1 MSKAFYTASQLFVT
15 LKQFGELSEEVRH
28 TCYTHASFTY
38 LPKQI
43 EGKMKY
49 AKWKAVE
56 IDRCLKN
63 GITPTP
69 GPPGGFDDP
78 NDLAAPPIQPPPG
91 NYGDQPGPSGSYYGD
106 QPGPSGGYQ
115 EQPEPTVS
123 YGYQPGPSNP
133 QPQEIGFGLA
143 QPQPQEIGF
152 GLPPVV
158 SSEPSPQPLLPPEI
172 KPVPK
177 PRQDPHPTPPQ
188 PAVRHNPNPTPP
200 QPVTSYESPP
210 PRVGSVNLGPAETA
224 KAQKY
229 CKFASSAIEYDDIEG
244 ALEYLAKATRLL
256 QTGKED

>member
-1 MSKAFYTASQLFVT
+1 MVT
-15 LKQFGELSEEVRH
+15 CTPHSL
-28 TCYTHASFTY
+28 Y

-43 EGKMKY
+43 DGKMKY

-78 NDLAAPPIQPPPG
+78 NDLTAPPTQPPPG

-106 QPGPSGGYQ
+106 QPGPSGGYSYQ
-115 EQPEPTVS
+115 EQPEPTGS

-158 SSEPSPQPLLPPEI
+158 SSEPSPQPQLPPEI

-177 PRQDPHPTPPQ
+177 PRHDPTPPQ

-200 QPVTSYESPP
+200 QPVTSFESPSP
-210 PRVGSVNLGPAETA
+210 SVGGVNLSPVETA